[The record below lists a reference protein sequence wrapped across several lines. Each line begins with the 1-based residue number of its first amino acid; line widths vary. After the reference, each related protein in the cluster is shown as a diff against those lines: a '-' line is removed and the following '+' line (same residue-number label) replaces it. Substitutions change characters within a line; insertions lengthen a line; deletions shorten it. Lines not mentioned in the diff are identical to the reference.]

1 MEELGFERD
10 LVRALVAEQH
20 PDLAGLELREVAGG
34 WDNQQWRL
42 GADLAVRLPRTERA
56 PYLLRIEQRWLP
68 ELARHLPL
76 PTPAPVRVGE
86 PSDLFEHTWTITRWV
101 DGEPADRMPITRP
114 GAADTLAEFL
124 KALHREAPAQAPVN
138 PTRSGPMV
146 ALQDGFES
154 ALELLAGETAGET
167 AREVWARAV
176 AAPVWDRAPV
186 WLHNDLH
193 PANVIVRDGTLAG
206 VIDFGD
212 VGAGDPAVDLAAA
225 WVLLPAGTAG
235 RFFAA
240 YPDADEAT
248 RTRARGWAVLRA
260 LLLIRIG
267 INGRH
272 GLPGG
277 KPSWEPAGRA
287 ALERALTGNRPRRGA
302 NRP

>member
-1 MEELGFERD
+1 MAEFGFERD

-20 PDLAGLELREVAGG
+20 PDLAGLELREVPGG
-34 WDNQQWRL
+34 WGNQQWRL
-42 GADLAVRLPRTERA
+42 GPELAVRLPRTERA

-68 ELARHLPL
+68 GLAERLPL
-76 PTPAPVRVGE
+76 PTPVPVRVGE

-101 DGEPADRMPITRP
+101 DGEPADRTPITCP
-114 GAADTLAEFL
+114 GAAETLAEFL
-124 KALHREAPAQAPVN
+124 AALHREAPAEAPVN
-138 PTRSGPMV
+138 PTRSGPM
-146 ALQDGFES
+146 AGLQDGFDD
-154 ALELLAGETAGET
+154 ALEVIAGEPESEA
-167 AREVWARAV
+167 ARAV
-176 AAPVWDRAPV
+176 WAKAVAAPV

-193 PANVIVRDGTLAG
+193 PANVIVRDRTLAG

-225 WVLLPAGTAG
+225 WVLLPAGTAE
-235 RFFAA
+235 RFFDA
-240 YPDADEAT
+240 YPDTGEAT
-248 RTRARGWAVLRA
+248 RVRARGWAVLRA

-267 INGRH
+267 RNGRH

-287 ALERALTGNRPRRGA
+287 ALERALTGNQPSRAA